1 MCVWRIS
8 KDITYD
14 VYNFICYRRVLLPV
28 WIKLNLLFKRNK
40 FYFKGLK
47 LFFGLIIS
55 IQKNHLEKF
64 SAVKSRFF
72 FHCVESVR
80 IRSFSGPCFPV
91 FSSNV
96 GTYGPGKLWIQTLF
110 SVGGPPPPPQYEP
123 LCAGSALN
131 WGTLYYQILEKKGL
145 SHSFI
150 STESDMGIKT
160 IKIVVHAHIY
170 QNYTKLLTSMYFWGS
185 TLWMKS
191 GI

>member
-72 FHCVESVR
+72 FHCVERVR

-96 GTYGPGKLWIQTLF
+96 GKYGPGKLWIQTLF
-110 SVGGPPPPPQYEP
+110 SVAPPPPPQYEP

>member
-47 LFFGLIIS
+47 LFFGLITS

-72 FHCVESVR
+72 FSLRGKCSYSEFFWS
-80 IRSFSGPCFPV
+80 V
-91 FSSNV
+91 FSRIQFECGEIRTWKTLN
-96 GTYGPGKLWIQTLF
+96 TYTF
-110 SVGGPPPPPQYEP
+110 ERCPPPPPQYEP
-123 LCAGSALN
+123 LCAGYALN

>member
-72 FHCVESVR
+72 FSLRGKCSYSEFFWS
-80 IRSFSGPCFPV
+80 V
-91 FSSNV
+91 FSR
-96 GTYGPGKLWIQTLF
+96 IQFECGEIRTWKNLNTDNF
-110 SVGGPPPPPQYEP
+110 QRCPPPPPP
-123 LCAGSALN
+123 NMNHFVPAPHLIG
-131 WGTLYYQILEKKGL
+131 GL
-145 SHSFI
+145 SI
-150 STESDMGIKT
+150 TRYWRRKVLVIPL
-160 IKIVVHAHIY
+160 Y
-170 QNYTKLLTSMYFWGS
+170 LLKVIWA
-185 TLWMKS
+185 
-191 GI
+191 